1 MTPGTGFVV
10 FLAATLALLG
20 LVVLTGFRAQR
31 KRHIALVVLAVAALG
46 VTIRFAVLLGKL
58 FDLPAAG
65 VITPIHLGLAKVTSL
80 CYLLPV
86 ATGIRTIFDARAK
99 RWHKRAAFLVL
110 GMTVA
115 TAITGTLMLWLAPR
129 VA

>member
-1 MTPGTGFVV
+1 MSPGTGFVV

-20 LVVLTGFRAQR
+20 CVVATGLRAQR
-31 KRHIALVVLAVAALG
+31 RRHIALVVLAVAALG
-46 VTIRFAVLLGKL
+46 LTIRYAVLLGKL

-65 VITPIHLGLAKVTSL
+65 MITPIHLSLAKVTSA

-99 RWHKRAAFLVL
+99 RWHRRAAFLVL

>member
-1 MTPGTGFVV
+1 MSPGPGFVV

-20 LVVLTGFRAQR
+20 CVVLTGFRAQR

-46 VTIRFAVLLGKL
+46 VTIRYAVLLGHQ
-58 FDLPAAG
+58 FDLPRAG
-65 VITPIHLGLAKVTSL
+65 RITPIHLALAKATTA

-86 ATGIRTIFDARAK
+86 ATGIRTIFVPAAK

-129 VA
+129 AA

>member
-1 MTPGTGFVV
+1 MSPGTGFVV

-20 LVVLTGFRAQR
+20 CVVATGLRAQR
-31 KRHIALVVLAVAALG
+31 KRHITLVALSFAALG
-46 VTIRFAVLLGKL
+46 VTIRCAVLLGKQ
-58 FDLPAAG
+58 FDLPGAG
-65 VITPIHLGLAKVTSL
+65 IITPIHLALAKATTA

-86 ATGIRTIFDARAK
+86 ATGLRTIFAPAVK
-99 RWHKRAAFLVL
+99 RWHRRVAFLAL

-129 VA
+129 VG